1 MHPDPTEAS
10 HNATSVDNQ
19 DSEPSLHHGLSE
31 YQQQVSDSISLQD
44 AVRAPL
50 DPPSADEDFLPRSS
64 RDTSRGRRHNAGR
77 ISNRGDSS
85 QESSRGSRIDEY
97 ERADLQLKA
106 KPPTENMMFQV
117 IPAAKGQAGN
127 VLIEEFPNGMPVY
140 VRTLHRLTV
149 DRGAHA
155 LPLASPSRN
164 AVVYEPCFSSLSQA
178 GHDATS
184 LAHRVCSIL
193 PRSGVNEQYCERTTA
208 SQ

>member
-31 YQQQVSDSISLQD
+31 HQQQVSDGISSQD
-44 AVRAPL
+44 AVRAAP

-64 RDTSRGRRHNAGR
+64 RDTSRGRQYNAGR

-85 QESSRGSRIDEY
+85 QESSPGSRIDEY
-97 ERADLQLKA
+97 ERASLKLKA
-106 KPPTENMMFQV
+106 KSPTEDMMFQV

-140 VRTLHRLTV
+140 VHTSHRLTV

-155 LPLASPSRN
+155 HPLASSSRN
-164 AVVYEPCFSSLSQA
+164 TVLYEPRFSSLSQA
-178 GHDATS
+178 GHYATS
-184 LAHRVCSIL
+184 LAHRICSIL
-193 PRSGVNEQYCERTTA
+193 PRSGVNEQHCDRATA

>member
-1 MHPDPTEAS
+1 MHPDPTEAF

-31 YQQQVSDSISLQD
+31 HQQQVSDGSSSQD

-50 DPPSADEDFLPRSS
+50 DPPSAGEDFLPRPS
-64 RDTSRGRRHNAGR
+64 RNTSRGRQHNAGR

-85 QESSRGSRIDEY
+85 QESSPGSRIDEY
-97 ERADLQLKA
+97 ERANLQLKA
-106 KPPTENMMFQV
+106 KPPTEDMMFQV

-140 VRTLHRLTV
+140 VHTLRRLTV

-155 LPLASPSRN
+155 HPLASSSRN
-164 AVVYEPCFSSLSQA
+164 IVLYEPRVSSLSQVGYYA
-178 GHDATS
+178 AS
-184 LAHRVCSIL
+184 LAHCICSIL
-193 PRSGVNEQYCERTTA
+193 PRSGVNGHYCDCATA